1 MSDGDTRAGAPDAPC
16 SPDAAGATDAAAVL
30 GPGTQRVVL
39 VGMVAYVAVGAFEAL
54 AVSTAMPVA
63 AARLDGL
70 GLYTLAFA
78 ATTATGVVGMLAA
91 GRWADRSGPAAP
103 MWAGVGL
110 FLAGLGVAGLAWSM
124 PVLLAGRALQGL
136 GSGLSGVALYVVVAR
151 VFPAE
156 RRAAVFAWFAAA
168 WVLPG
173 VVGPLLAGLV
183 TEHLGW
189 RWVFLGVPLLAV
201 PALVALYPGLRAVRR
216 SAPGGTTPGTRTG
229 TGTAP
234 GGSDALRSVL
244 VPVLRGERGLG
255 TVVRARA
262 CASAAFA
269 GAEVLLPLALVHEHG
284 VSPAVAGSVLT
295 LHVLG
300 WSAGSWLR
308 GRGRFGL
315 SQQGL
320 VRLGG
325 ALLATGVAGTAMLAL
340 PAVPLPVAAAPW
352 VLAGLGMGITY
363 PTLTLLVLDLAPR
376 RVQGTATSALQVSD
390 AVAAA
395 AALSG
400 TGALLWALHDAI
412 GLAAYA
418 VCLGLAAAV
427 ALLVAALAGRTAV
440 TSAGR
445 VSSRVVEPAGARS
458 GAHVGDHVGGNDEN
472 HVTPPGH
479 PAGTGPS

>member
-1 MSDGDTRAGAPDAPC
+1 MSGDDARADAPGTDAG
-16 SPDAAGATDAAAVL
+16 SDAATVL
-30 GPGTQRVVL
+30 GHGTQRVVL

-63 AARLDGL
+63 AAQLDGL

-189 RWVFLGVPLLAV
+189 RWVFLGVPLLAL
-201 PALVALYPGLRAVRR
+201 PALVALYPGLVAVRR
-216 SAPGGTTPGTRTG
+216 SAPGGTTTG
-229 TGTAP
+229 TGRAP
-234 GGSDALRSVL
+234 GGSDALRRVL

-269 GAEVLLPLALVHEHG
+269 GAEVLLPLVLVHEHG
-284 VSPAVAGSVLT
+284 VSPALAGSVLT

-308 GRGRFGL
+308 GRGRLGL
-315 SQQGL
+315 SHQGF

-325 ALLATGVAGTAMLAL
+325 GLLATGVAGTAMLAL
-340 PAVPLPVAAAPW
+340 PGVPLPVAAAPW
-352 VLAGLGMGITY
+352 VLAGLGMGLTY

-376 RVQGTATSALQVSD
+376 EVQGTATSALQVSD

-400 TGALLWALHDAI
+400 TGALLWALHDVV
-412 GLAAYA
+412 GLTAYA
-418 VCLGLAAAV
+418 VCLGLAAAL

-440 TSAGR
+440 TPAGPA
-445 VSSRVVEPAGARS
+445 SSRVLEAA
-458 GAHVGDHVGGNDEN
+458 GAHVGGTDEN
-472 HVTPPGH
+472 HVTPGSTPGR
-479 PAGTGPS
+479 PASAGPS